1 MKNILITRFAIEL
14 DSDSR
19 FFKTKEGLEWFSQ
32 RLVLFSKTCLPSI
45 ISQEIRPDI
54 WFIFISNN
62 EYLNTELANLICKHS
77 FIRVVTLSKFEPFKI
92 SVSKL
97 LLREKLTKSSTTR
110 LDCDD
115 ALHPLYFKS
124 LKHIQSSNTEDF
136 LFEPTEGIS
145 VLVENNTISRS
156 ARITKLLAP
165 FLSYV
170 NRSGSDMHAFSFDH
184 DKWPDETN
192 NISYKSL
199 PLWFQIAHD
208 GNISNSFG
216 WGWMV
221 TRVTEFSPKSI
232 QIFFPSLEIERRNK
246 FELFCFNI
254 VNFIKRFK
262 AK

>member
-19 FFKTKEGLEWFSQ
+19 FFETQEGLEWFS
-32 RLVLFSKTCLPSI
+32 RRIVLFDKTCLPSI
-45 ISQEIRPDI
+45 LSQEVRPDI

-62 EYLNTELANLICKHS
+62 EYLNNELVNLVCNHS
-77 FIRVVTLSKFEPFKI
+77 FIRVVALGKFEPFKI

-97 LLREKLTKSSTTR
+97 LLRENLTKSSTTR

-124 LKHIQSSNTEDF
+124 LQHIQSSNTEDF
-136 LFEPTEGIS
+136 LFEPIDGIS
-145 VLVENNTISRS
+145 VLLKNNIISRC
-156 ARITKLLAP
+156 ARIRKQLAP

-170 NRSGSDMHAFSFDH
+170 NRSGSDIHAFTFEH
-184 DKWPDETN
+184 DKWPHETN
-192 NISYKSL
+192 KISFKSF

-208 GNISNSFG
+208 GNISNAFG

-221 TRVTEFSPKSI
+221 TRVTEFRPKSI
-232 QIFFPSLEIERRNK
+232 QIFLPSLEIEHRNK
-246 FELFCFNI
+246 IELFFSNV

-262 AK
+262 VK